1 MWRLIFLG
9 LIIWLVIYLF
19 KQYLRQSHTTQ
30 LDAETAAD
38 KENVEEMVKCTA
50 CAVHLPRSEALLVN
64 DNFYCCKAHIPKK

>member
-30 LDAETAAD
+30 SNTAKTAD
-38 KENVEEMVKCTA
+38 KENAEDMVKCAA
-50 CAVHLPRSEALLVN
+50 CAVHLPRSEALLIN
-64 DNFYCCKAHIPKK
+64 DSFYCCKAHIPKK

>member
-19 KQYLRQSHTTQ
+19 KQHLRQPNTSQ
-30 LDAETAAD
+30 SDAEKTIH
-38 KENVEEMVKCTA
+38 KENSEDMVKCEA

-64 DNFYCCKAHIPKK
+64 NSFYCCKAHIAKK